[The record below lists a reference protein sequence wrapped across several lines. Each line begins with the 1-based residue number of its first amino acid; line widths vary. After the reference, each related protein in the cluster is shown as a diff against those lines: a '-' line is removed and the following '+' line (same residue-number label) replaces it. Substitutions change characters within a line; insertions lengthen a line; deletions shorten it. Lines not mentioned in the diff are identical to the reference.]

1 MQFKIKLL
9 IPHFIE
15 TMLEKKFTDYNH
27 NKSAGIRRDFKC
39 KTEKSH
45 FKIKFYSLR
54 MQTILNSFIHSTV
67 YQDKLKKD
75 NTIPENPTFKQL
87 NCLFLAE
94 GAESNIK

>member
-1 MQFKIKLL
+1 
-9 IPHFIE
+9 
-15 TMLEKKFTDYNH
+15 
-27 NKSAGIRRDFKC
+27 
-39 KTEKSH
+39 
-45 FKIKFYSLR
+45 

-67 YQDKLKKD
+67 YQDNLKKD